1 MVESLSSMY
10 EDLGAIL
17 GTAKRKGQLI
27 MNTPSVYTWNP
38 STVEA
43 EPEAPQF
50 KADLGYIARLS
61 QKKKKKDKHT
71 KTSSNNNNKK
81 PSKQPN
87 KITDR
92 MDREERRYKQ

>member
-61 QKKKKKDKHT
+61 QKKKKKTSIQKPAATTTT
-71 KTSSNNNNKK
+71 KNHQNNLIK
-81 PSKQPN
+81 
-87 KITDR
+87 
-92 MDREERRYKQ
+92 